1 VTRPL
6 AEIIEEGESMNA
18 PNWTGPRG
26 YRDVWWAEHGPRLL
40 VVAKAAVEVVDADES
55 EGWCRTLDARLALRT
70 AVRGDALASGA
81 AEGERS

>member
-1 VTRPL
+1 MADL

-40 VVAKAAVEVVDADES
+40 AVAKAAVEM
-55 EGWCRTLDARLALRT
+55 
-70 AVRGDALASGA
+70 RG
-81 AEGERS
+81 